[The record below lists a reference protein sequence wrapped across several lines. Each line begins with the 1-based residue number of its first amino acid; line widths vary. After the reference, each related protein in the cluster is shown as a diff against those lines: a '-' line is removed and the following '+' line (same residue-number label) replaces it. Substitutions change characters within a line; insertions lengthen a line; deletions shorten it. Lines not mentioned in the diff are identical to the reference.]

1 MKHILIL
8 QINLQSYYKI
18 LKFLLIKLF
27 SFLLFILKIPY
38 YKILSKKIILI
49 NNHIKLNYEPLTN
62 TILIFQK
69 KLLPIYVNQK

>member
-49 NNHIKLNYEPLTN
+49 NNHIELNYEPLTN
-62 TILIFQK
+62 IILIFQK